1 MISWSTVVKID
12 QRQRNRVDKGILTV
26 LMGGKEGNAGGGG
39 GWFSILAVTQRL
51 RVSTNDDFIIVY

>member
-39 GWFSILAVTQRL
+39 LFSILAVTQRL

>member
-39 GWFSILAVTQRL
+39 GCSQFWL
-51 RVSTNDDFIIVY
+51 

>member
-26 LMGGKEGNAGGGG
+26 LMGGKEGNAWGGVVLNFGCDSEAQG
-39 GWFSILAVTQRL
+39 Q
-51 RVSTNDDFIIVY
+51 YK

>member
-12 QRQRNRVDKGILTV
+12 QRQRNRVDKRILTV
-26 LMGGKEGNAGGGG
+26 LMGGKEGNVGG